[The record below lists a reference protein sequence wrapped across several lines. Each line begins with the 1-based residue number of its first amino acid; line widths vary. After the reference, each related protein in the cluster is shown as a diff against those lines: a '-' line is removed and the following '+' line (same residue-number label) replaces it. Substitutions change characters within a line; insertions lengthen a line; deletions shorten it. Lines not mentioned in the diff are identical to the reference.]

1 MMQNFPCSEN
11 IEIDRMNISVK
22 KELEGSDD
30 EDDLNGKKGKVSNF
44 DSDFDD
50 RNNNCQWLKIVP

>member
-1 MMQNFPCSEN
+1 MQNFPCSEN

-30 EDDLNGKKGKVSNF
+30 EDDLNGKKVKSVILIVILRIETTIANG
-44 DSDFDD
+44 
-50 RNNNCQWLKIVP
+50 LK

>member
-1 MMQNFPCSEN
+1 MQNFPCSEN
-11 IEIDRMNISVK
+11 IGIDRMNISVK

-44 DSDFDD
+44 DSDFED
-50 RNNNCQWLKIVP
+50 RNNNCQWLKIAP